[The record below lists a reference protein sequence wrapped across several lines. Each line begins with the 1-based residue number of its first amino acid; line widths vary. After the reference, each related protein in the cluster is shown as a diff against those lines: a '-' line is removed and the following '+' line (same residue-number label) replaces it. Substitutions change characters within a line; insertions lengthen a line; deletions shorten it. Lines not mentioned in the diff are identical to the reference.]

1 MNIIEVLQSALETFP
16 KINDLHIDYNE
27 NAPDSFGLYPTGDR
41 LVTQDIIGNQKRN
54 HNFILYAD
62 FLSFNDYLRLQNS
75 STLLELHYWL
85 EHYADGQEVTAIIGE
100 NEYIGNL
107 TKITCSN
114 GVLFSIPDGNMNTAV
129 RYTLQIAVEY
139 TISTNILIESE
150 E

>member
-1 MNIIEVLQSALETFP
+1 MNIIEVLQTALETFP
-16 KINDLHIDYNE
+16 RINELHIDYNDS
-27 NAPDSFGLYPTGDR
+27 APDNFGLYPTGDR
-41 LVTQDIIGNQKRN
+41 LITQDILGNQKRN

-85 EHYADGQEVTAIIGE
+85 ERYADGQEVTALIGE
-100 NEYIGNL
+100 DEYVGTL

-139 TISTNILIESE
+139 TISTELYNESE

>member
-1 MNIIEVLQSALETFP
+1 VNIIEVLQSALETFP

-41 LVTQDIIGNQKRN
+41 LITQDIIGNQKRN

-100 NEYIGNL
+100 NEYIGEL

-114 GVLFSIPDGNMNTAV
+114 GMLFSIPDGNMNTAV

>member
-1 MNIIEVLQSALETFP
+1 VNIIEVLQSALETFP
-16 KINDLHIDYNE
+16 NINDLHIDYNE

-114 GVLFSIPDGNMNTAV
+114 GMLFSIPDGNMNTAV

-139 TISTNILIESE
+139 TISTNTLIESE

>member
-100 NEYIGNL
+100 NEYIGSL

>member
-27 NAPDSFGLYPTGDR
+27 NAPDNFGLYPTGDR
-41 LVTQDIIGNQKRN
+41 LITQDIIGNQKRN

-100 NEYIGNL
+100 NEYIGEL

-114 GVLFSIPDGNMNTAV
+114 GMLFSIPDGNLNTAV

>member
-100 NEYIGNL
+100 NEYIGSL

-114 GVLFSIPDGNMNTAV
+114 GMLFSIPDGNMNTAV
-129 RYTLQIAVEY
+129 RYTLQIAVGY

>member
-1 MNIIEVLQSALETFP
+1 MNIIEVLQTALETFP
-16 KINDLHIDYNE
+16 KINDLHIDYNDD
-27 NAPDSFGLYPTGDR
+27 APDNFGLYPTGDR
-41 LVTQDIIGNQKRN
+41 LVTQDVIGNQTRN

-75 STLLELHYWL
+75 NMLLELQYWL
-85 EHYADGQEVTAIIGE
+85 ERYPNNQVVTATIDGA
-100 NEYIGNL
+100 EYNGVL

-114 GVLFSIPDGNMNTAV
+114 GMLFSIPDGNMNAAV

-139 TISTNILIESE
+139 TISTELYNESE

>member
-16 KINDLHIDYNE
+16 NINDLHIDYNE

-114 GVLFSIPDGNMNTAV
+114 GMLFSIPDGNMNTAV

-139 TISTNILIESE
+139 TISTNTLIESE

>member
-100 NEYIGNL
+100 NEYIGSL

-114 GVLFSIPDGNMNTAV
+114 GMLFSIPDGNMNTAV